1 MGILLVSL
9 PHAQML
15 YHVFSS
21 VISRNILTHKDM
33 SESPEILAVKSQ
45 LEGELPEVPAA
56 NGSTKTQLKLGT
68 RNRPTGRIRGMLHAD
83 EM

>member
-1 MGILLVSL
+1 
-9 PHAQML
+9 ML

-33 SESPEILAVKSQ
+33 TESPEIPAVKSQ
-45 LEGELPEVPAA
+45 LEGGLPEVPAA

-68 RNRPTGRIRGMLHAD
+68 RNRPTGQIRGMLHAD

>member
-1 MGILLVSL
+1 MVSL
-9 PHAQML
+9 PPAQML
-15 YHVFSS
+15 YHIFSS

-33 SESPEILAVKSQ
+33 TESPEIPEVKSQ
-45 LEGELPEVPAA
+45 LEGLPEVPAA

-68 RNRPTGRIRGMLHAD
+68 GNRPTGQIRGMLHAD